1 MYIYHYIYINLLP
14 RVFVHRCPGSGTLI
28 HSSIPLQADDQA
40 TRPASLTSSWLDL
53 LHQLHEQRQAGG
65 HS

>member
-28 HSSIPLQADDQA
+28 RSSIPLQADDQA
-40 TRPASLTSSWLDL
+40 DPACVSDIKLD
-53 LHQLHEQRQAGG
+53 EQRQAGG
-65 HS
+65 PS